1 MNRDHQ
7 QPPPA
12 APLSIRLDPDT
23 TMTLR
28 FVAEPTERRL
38 RHRGSLQPRH
48 RPAESGPRE
57 TPTGSRYPS
66 A

>member
-7 QPPPA
+7 QPSA
-12 APLSIRLDPDT
+12 AVPLAIRLGPDT

-28 FVAEPTERRL
+28 FVAEPTRR
-38 RHRGSLQPRH
+38 RSSLQPPQ
-48 RPAESGPRE
+48 RPAESGTQE
-57 TPTGSRYPS
+57 TPAGSGYPS